1 MENTLKVSEFM
12 KQNRAWLDTTLAQ
25 RIEIIKAVGTRTKT
39 GKVKSCLRMQRE
51 CFNYFIANLYNK

>member
-25 RIEIIKAVGTRTKT
+25 RTQIIKAVGTRTKT
-39 GKVKSCLRMQRE
+39 GKVKTSLQLQRE